1 METLGEAGSRPAEN
15 RAERVLLGLGTRIRR
30 ARRDRD
36 MTLEDLAEASGTS
49 VAHLSRLES
58 GARQPTLDGLLRLAF
73 GLGIPVDELLEEAE
87 EPAPGTVVRGAE
99 APFYERWALRF
110 QPLVP
115 EAGPEG
121 LAAMKVVFPADRVD
135 PEHHEHHEHGVQEWL
150 YVLKGRLRLTL
161 GTERTVLE
169 PGDAAF
175 FDARLPHGFD
185 VVSEEDV
192 EVLMVS
198 CVPCTHRPGS
208 PDRPYPFMEGHPGFG
223 KVDAGRGAGR
233 WRARKATASG
243 GRRAR
248 ARSTSARPRGA
259 ARFGSGIEWRGR
271 N

>member
-1 METLGEAGSRPAEN
+1 METLGEAGGRPAQD
-15 RAERVLLGLGTRIRR
+15 RVGRVLLGLGAKIRR

-36 MTLEDLAEASGTS
+36 MTLEDLAEASGAS
-49 VAHLSRLES
+49 VAHISRLES
-58 GARQPTLDGLLRLAF
+58 GERQPSLDGLLRLAF
-73 GLGIPVDELLEEAE
+73 GLGVPFDELLEEPE
-87 EPAPGTVVRGAE
+87 EPGPGTVVRGAE

-135 PEHHEHHEHGVQEWL
+135 PDVHEPNEHGGQEWL

-185 VVSEEDV
+185 VFSEEDV

-198 CVPCTHRPGS
+198 CVPCTHRGGS
-208 PDRPYPFMEGHPGFG
+208 SERPHSFREGHRGFG
-223 KVDAGRGAGR
+223 KADA
-233 WRARKATASG
+233 G
-243 GRRAR
+243 GRR
-248 ARSTSARPRGA
+248 
-259 ARFGSGIEWRGR
+259 GS
-271 N
+271 

>member
-1 METLGEAGSRPAEN
+1 METLREAGGRPAED
-15 RAERVLLGLGTRIRR
+15 RVERVLSGLGARIRR

-36 MTLEDLAEASGTS
+36 MTLEELAGASGMS
-49 VAHLSRLES
+49 VAHISRLES
-58 GARQPTLDGLLRLAF
+58 GGRQPSLDGLLKLAF
-73 GLGIPVDELLEEAE
+73 GLGIPFDELFQESE
-87 EPAPGTVVRGAE
+87 EPAPGAVVRGVA
-99 APFYERWALRF
+99 APFYERWGLRF

-135 PEHHEHHEHGVQEWL
+135 PEHHEHHEQGVQEWL

-161 GTERTVLE
+161 GTQRTVLE

-198 CVPCTHRPGS
+198 CVPCTHRAAS
-208 PDRPYPFMEGHPGFG
+208 HDRPYPFMDRYHEPG
-223 KVDAGRGAGR
+223 KAGAG
-233 WRARKATASG
+233 G
-243 GRRAR
+243 
-248 ARSTSARPRGA
+248 PRTVPK
-259 ARFGSGIEWRGR
+259 SEE
-271 N
+271 

>member
-1 METLGEAGSRPAEN
+1 MWYGVSMETLGDAGGRPAED
-15 RAERVLLGLGTRIRR
+15 RVGRVLSGLGAKIRR

-58 GARQPTLDGLLRLAF
+58 GERQPSLDGLLRLAF
-73 GLGIPVDELLEEAE
+73 GLGVPFDELFGEPE
-87 EPAPGTVVRGAE
+87 EPESGTVVRGAE

-121 LAAMKVVFPADRVD
+121 IAAMKVVFPADRVD
-135 PEHHEHHEHGVQEWL
+135 PEHEPNEHGGQEWL

-185 VVSEEDV
+185 VFSEEDV

-198 CVPCTHRPGS
+198 CVPCTHRGGS
-208 PDRPYPFMEGHPGFG
+208 PERLHPFREGHREFG
-223 KVDAGRGAGR
+223 KADA
-233 WRARKATASG
+233 G
-243 GRRAR
+243 GRRGS
-248 ARSTSARPRGA
+248 RS
-259 ARFGSGIEWRGR
+259 EE
-271 N
+271 